1 MEAEFRRVEVV
12 VSAQAYRDQRCFRVH
27 GEEEREITAG
37 HLHGGRVCVCVC
49 VWMEISFLLRGGRV
63 YASRVYKRKR
73 REIPSLSAH
82 LKLRSREK

>member
-37 HLHGGRVCVCVC
+37 HLHGGCVCVCVC
-49 VWMEISFLLRGGRV
+49 GWKSVFSCEAAVFMRAVCINGNDAKFHRCRP
-63 YASRVYKRKR
+63 
-73 REIPSLSAH
+73 I
-82 LKLRSREK
+82 

>member
-27 GEEEREITAG
+27 GEEERSRRAICME
-37 HLHGGRVCVCVC
+37 GGCVCVC

>member
-27 GEEEREITAG
+27 GEEEREIT
-37 HLHGGRVCVCVC
+37 GGPFAWRVCVC